1 MNARPWSLAR
11 RITLWCTLVG
21 VGFVS
26 LLAAVGILL
35 VHHETNLELDAIAS
49 EELEEMIG
57 AFANTSGT
65 PDDFAAA
72 CHTLQ
77 LSHPDDSMAWRVWR
91 RADGTP
97 WGTFGREHVRALL
110 PAEARTEPTLGR
122 FLRWRAAPLD
132 DALEV
137 GLLLEGGREV
147 ASERLFILVAL
158 STVAGASVL
167 SYAAGRALGQRV
179 GRTLRETA
187 ERTRSAVHAADL
199 GDSPADLPEELLDVV
214 AALRGALQRIREESD
229 RARLLAAGLA
239 HELRSP
245 LQNLLTA
252 GEVTLLRERAPV
264 EYQAAIG
271 RQLVDLRELAR
282 AVDNLVTLCAP
293 PETRTR
299 KESFDLAEQARLRL
313 EPDLQRAAQ
322 AGVQVVLSFPA
333 ALPFVGDRE
342 TIVLALRNLLANA
355 IDWSPPGG
363 RVELAARASGA
374 HWELEVDDQ
383 GPGVPPQDRE
393 RIFRPFE
400 RGAPRPDGRVGYG
413 LGLALVRT
421 VAEMHGGAVEV
432 AVSPAGGA
440 RFRLTLPRNGMK
452 GSS

>member
-1 MNARPWSLAR
+1 MRTRRWSLER

-26 LLAAVGILL
+26 LLAVVGVLL
-35 VHHETNLELDAIAS
+35 VHHETKLELDAIAS

-57 AFANTSGT
+57 AFASTPGT

-110 PAEARTEPTLGR
+110 PVEARTAPTLGR

-132 DALEV
+132 DELEV

-147 ASERLFILVAL
+147 ASERLFVLVAL
-158 STVAGASVL
+158 STVAGASVV
-167 SYAAGRALGQRV
+167 SYLAGRMLGRRV
-179 GRTLRETA
+179 GRTLRDTA
-187 ERTRSAVHAADL
+187 ERTRAVVHADDL
-199 GDSPADLPEELLDVV
+199 GSNQEGLPDELLDIV

-252 GEVTLLRERAPV
+252 GEVTLLRERAPA
-264 EYQAAIG
+264 EYQVAIG
-271 RQLVDLRELAR
+271 RQLEDLRELAR

-293 PETRTR
+293 PEARTR
-299 KESFDLAEQARLRL
+299 KESFDLAEQVRLRL
-313 EPDLQRAAQ
+313 EPDLQ
-322 AGVQVVLSFPA
+322 
-333 ALPFVGDRE
+333 
-342 TIVLALRNLLANA
+342 
-355 IDWSPPGG
+355 
-363 RVELAARASGA
+363 
-374 HWELEVDDQ
+374 
-383 GPGVPPQDRE
+383 
-393 RIFRPFE
+393 
-400 RGAPRPDGRVGYG
+400 
-413 LGLALVRT
+413 
-421 VAEMHGGAVEV
+421 
-432 AVSPAGGA
+432 
-440 RFRLTLPRNGMK
+440 
-452 GSS
+452 

>member
-1 MNARPWSLAR
+1 MNARPWSLER
-11 RITLWCTLVG
+11 RIALWCTLVG
-21 VGFVS
+21 VVFVT
-26 LLAAVGILL
+26 LLAVVGVVL
-35 VHHETNLELDAIAS
+35 VHHETRQELDAIAS

-57 AFANTSGT
+57 AFANTAGT

-110 PAEARTEPTLGR
+110 PAEPRAEPTLGR
-122 FLRWRAAPLD
+122 FLRWRSAALD
-132 DALEV
+132 EELEV

-167 SYAAGRALGQRV
+167 SYAAGRALGRRV

-187 ERTRSAVHAADL
+187 ERTRHAVHAADL
-199 GDSPADLPEELLDVV
+199 ADSPADLPEEIIEVV
-214 AALRGALQRIREESD
+214 TALRGALQRIREESD

-252 GEVTLLRERAPV
+252 GEVALLREREPA
-264 EYQAAIG
+264 EYRAAIG
-271 RQLVDLRELAR
+271 RQLDDLRELAR

-313 EPDLQRAAQ
+313 EPDLHRATQ
-322 AGVQVVLSFPA
+322 AGLQVVLDLPA
-333 ALPFVGDRE
+333 RLPFIGDRE

-363 RVELAARASGA
+363 RVELVARPAGA
-374 HWELEVDDQ
+374 NWEFEVDDQ
-383 GPGVPPQDRE
+383 GPGVPPGDRE

-400 RGAPRPDGRVGYG
+400 RGAPRPDGRIGYG

-421 VAEMHGGAVEV
+421 VAEMHGGTV
-432 AVSPAGGA
+432 AVAMSPAGGA
-440 RFRLTLPRNGMK
+440 RFTLTLPGP
-452 GSS
+452 G